1 MPSIIDVEVAV
12 VLEYGLLII
21 GLVLAVGA
29 WLFLSGD
36 TTVVLVIG
44 GLLVAAVGAAM
55 ILRRSM

>member
-1 MPSIIDVEVAV
+1 MLD
-12 VLEYGLLII
+12 YGLLII

-36 TTVVLVIG
+36 TTVLLIIT